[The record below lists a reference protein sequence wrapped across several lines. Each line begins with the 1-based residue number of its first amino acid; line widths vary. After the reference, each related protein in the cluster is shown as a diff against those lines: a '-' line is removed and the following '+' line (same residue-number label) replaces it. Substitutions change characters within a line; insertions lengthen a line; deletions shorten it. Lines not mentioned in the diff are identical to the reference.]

1 MRITGLWAGTA
12 LVSTLAAMPAF
23 AITPEEVW
31 KSWQDL
37 SASYGQTV
45 TTESVEQDGDNIV
58 VTGLVI
64 LQEDTGAKVEGR
76 LDQVTFADNGDGTVA
91 VTLSDSFPMTMTITE
106 EGSEPVTI
114 GMTIRQPGMQ
124 ILASGDAANAKYDF
138 TAPEFSVAL
147 ESIEGVEAEAVSLT
161 AEAKV
166 ANMSG
171 SYVFAGPEDR
181 RTLDSTFAA
190 ESLNLTVAG
199 KDLDPSP
206 AEGEEATPS
215 DFNIVVSMADL
226 AGATKGTFLSAA
238 MMQDFQA
245 ALASGFE
252 TQGSFSAGATTYD
265 LTLTEAKGVTSMT
278 GTGESSS
285 ISVAMGK
292 DSFNYGGGAKNVA
305 MTLNTPEIP
314 FPDMKLTYAEAAF
327 NLLVPVAKSETPGDF
342 AFLTKLVD
350 LTISDELWG
359 IFDPGA
365 VLPRDPA
372 TIIIDAQGKA
382 RVTADITDPE
392 AMATGAA
399 PGELHALDINELRA
413 SAAGAELTGTGS
425 FTFDNT
431 DLETFGGMP
440 APTGKLDLKL
450 MGGNGLMQK
459 LVTLGF
465 LSEEDVMGANMML
478 SMFAN
483 PGPGEDELSSTLEFK
498 DKGFYA
504 NGQRLQ

>member
-12 LVSTLAAMPAF
+12 LVSTLAALPAF

-31 KSWQDL
+31 KNWQDL

-45 TTESVEQDGDNIV
+45 TTESVVQDGTDIV

-64 LQEDTGAKVEGR
+64 RQDDPTATVEGR

-91 VTLSDSFPMTMTITE
+91 ITLSETFPMTMTVTE
-106 EGSEPVTI
+106 DGADPVTI
-114 GMTIRQPGMQ
+114 GITLRQPGME
-124 ILASGDAANAKYDF
+124 ILASGDVENAKYDF

-147 ESIEGVEAEAVSLT
+147 ESIEGVDAEAVNLT
-161 AEAKV
+161 AEATIS
-166 ANMSG
+166 NMTG
-171 SYVFAGPEDR
+171 SYLLAGPADR

-190 ESLNLTVAG
+190 ESLNLTIAG
-199 KDLDPSP
+199 KDTDPTP
-206 AEGEEATPS
+206 AEGEAATPS
-215 DFNIVVSMADL
+215 EFNMALAMADL
-226 AGATKGTFLSAA
+226 AGTTKGTILSAA

-252 TQGSFSAGATTYD
+252 TQGGFSAGATTYD
-265 LTLTEAKGVTSMT
+265 FSLTEPTGVTSMT
-278 GTGESSS
+278 GAGESSN
-285 ISVAMGK
+285 ITVAMGK
-292 DSFNYGGGAKNVA
+292 DAFNYGGGAKNVT

-314 FPDMKLTYAEAAF
+314 FPDMKLSYAEAAF
-327 NLLVPVAKSETPGDF
+327 NLLLPVAPSEAPGDF

-359 IFDPGA
+359 IFDPAA

-372 TIIIDAQGKA
+372 TIIIDTKGKA
-382 RVTADITDPE
+382 RVTADITDAE
-392 AMATGAA
+392 AMASGVP
-399 PGELHALDINELRA
+399 PGELHALDITELRA
-413 SAAGAELTGTGS
+413 RIAGAELSAAGA
-425 FTFDNT
+425 FTFDNS
-431 DLETFGGMP
+431 DMETFGGVP
-440 APTGKLDLKL
+440 APTGKLDLTL
-450 MGGNGLMQK
+450 TGGNGLMQK

-483 PGPGEDELSSTLEFK
+483 PGAGEDELNSTLEFK